1 MDSPD
6 GGFGQTLQ
14 ALAMIKVMCGI
25 AIVVLY
31 NYVYRT
37 IDNNHN
43 GTTSTTTTVD
53 ENVTTATTTITTPE
67 TQTSIPPTTTPKKPK
82 VSLLDSVQELAKSP
96 ELQNMAIMVFGYNVC
111 ASRCW
116 PWRDR
121 FFCWWRCQIKT
132 HYFER
137 RENCNIFIFFNKQII
152 SNHL

>member
-67 TQTSIPPTTTPKKPK
+67 TQTSIPSTTTPKKPK

-96 ELQNMAIMVFGYNVC
+96 ELQNMAIMVFGRV
-111 ASRCW
+111 
-116 PWRDR
+116 
-121 FFCWWRCQIKT
+121 
-132 HYFER
+132 
-137 RENCNIFIFFNKQII
+137 
-152 SNHL
+152 

>member
-1 MDSPD
+1 
-6 GGFGQTLQ
+6 
-14 ALAMIKVMCGI
+14 MCGI

-67 TQTSIPPTTTPKKPK
+67 TQTSIPSTTTPKKPK

-96 ELQNMAIMVFGYNVC
+96 ELQNMAIMVFGRV
-111 ASRCW
+111 
-116 PWRDR
+116 
-121 FFCWWRCQIKT
+121 
-132 HYFER
+132 
-137 RENCNIFIFFNKQII
+137 
-152 SNHL
+152 